1 MTLLKVKNVFKQYGA
16 HLVLEAADLEIN
28 EGEIVGL
35 VGRNGCGK
43 TTLMKLIL
51 GLASPTKGEIK
62 TTDNVKFGFLLD
74 CKVFEFLSGAENLK
88 LIGSYSSVSPSLTRI
103 NELLDFVGLSN
114 DNRKVRDYSFGM
126 KQRLSLALALLEEP
140 NFLILDEPFVG
151 LDPVGTQNFIEYI
164 RKLRSELGVTVLV
177 SSHQLS
183 EIEEICDYFFVIKD
197 RKLYRYSEISQS
209 TLRIFLA
216 DISSDVRTSLE
227 KLAVV
232 KQNSVLIAND
242 DKKLSDLGALF
253 CLNFLPL
260 LYGMGA
266 YFNWKIVS
274 IGARLDLITFI
285 TSMWSFTVMLTIP
298 LILLLFIT
306 AATLGGEINEGQM
319 LLEVTRVKDKKVLL
333 IGKALAILGMTLL
346 FYVVNVICSSCA
358 YIFFLSK
365 TSNGYSEI
373 FTTHAYNV
381 ESSLISLASLLFI
394 LFLLMVTFYL
404 SVNLSLVMST
414 LSGMGMYLL
423 CMLLG
428 YVPKLSSFVP
438 GYFTVVANYKFT
450 LPRILIQY
458 IELLMLIVGIICWTI
473 KKFEKREY

>member
-1 MTLLKVKNVFKQYGA
+1 
-16 HLVLEAADLEIN
+16 
-28 EGEIVGL
+28 
-35 VGRNGCGK
+35 
-43 TTLMKLIL
+43 
-51 GLASPTKGEIK
+51 
-62 TTDNVKFGFLLD
+62 
-74 CKVFEFLSGAENLK
+74 
-88 LIGSYSSVSPSLTRI
+88 
-103 NELLDFVGLSN
+103 
-114 DNRKVRDYSFGM
+114 
-126 KQRLSLALALLEEP
+126 
-140 NFLILDEPFVG
+140 
-151 LDPVGTQNFIEYI
+151 
-164 RKLRSELGVTVLV
+164 
-177 SSHQLS
+177 
-183 EIEEICDYFFVIKD
+183 
-197 RKLYRYSEISQS
+197 
-209 TLRIFLA
+209 
-216 DISSDVRTSLE
+216 
-227 KLAVV
+227 
-232 KQNSVLIAND
+232 
-242 DKKLSDLGALF
+242 
-253 CLNFLPL
+253 
-260 LYGMGA
+260 
-266 YFNWKIVS
+266 
-274 IGARLDLITFI
+274 
-285 TSMWSFTVMLTIP
+285 MWSFTVMLTIP

-373 FTTHAYNV
+373 FTTHTYNV

>member
-1 MTLLKVKNVFKQYGA
+1 
-16 HLVLEAADLEIN
+16 
-28 EGEIVGL
+28 
-35 VGRNGCGK
+35 
-43 TTLMKLIL
+43 
-51 GLASPTKGEIK
+51 
-62 TTDNVKFGFLLD
+62 
-74 CKVFEFLSGAENLK
+74 
-88 LIGSYSSVSPSLTRI
+88 
-103 NELLDFVGLSN
+103 
-114 DNRKVRDYSFGM
+114 
-126 KQRLSLALALLEEP
+126 
-140 NFLILDEPFVG
+140 
-151 LDPVGTQNFIEYI
+151 
-164 RKLRSELGVTVLV
+164 
-177 SSHQLS
+177 
-183 EIEEICDYFFVIKD
+183 
-197 RKLYRYSEISQS
+197 
-209 TLRIFLA
+209 
-216 DISSDVRTSLE
+216 
-227 KLAVV
+227 
-232 KQNSVLIAND
+232 
-242 DKKLSDLGALF
+242 
-253 CLNFLPL
+253 
-260 LYGMGA
+260 
-266 YFNWKIVS
+266 
-274 IGARLDLITFI
+274 
-285 TSMWSFTVMLTIP
+285 MLTIP

-404 SVNLSLVMST
+404 SVNLSLVM
-414 LSGMGMYLL
+414 YLL